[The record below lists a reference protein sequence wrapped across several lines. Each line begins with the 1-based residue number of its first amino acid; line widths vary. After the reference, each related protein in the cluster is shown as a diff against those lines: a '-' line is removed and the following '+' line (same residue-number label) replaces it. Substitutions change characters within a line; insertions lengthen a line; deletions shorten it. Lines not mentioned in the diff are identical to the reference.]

1 MKNVV
6 LLFFLLAYS
15 ALNSQSLQRSSI
27 NSMGKSSQKG
37 SFILSQSVGQSSL
50 TAVFVNENFIRQ
62 GFQQKSIN
70 TTSQKSF
77 DLLLYPNPNN
87 GEFAFEISGNPEG
100 LSFLVYDA
108 QGRQVITESKV
119 KNKLTSVTSVDLAPG
134 MYVLFLNGK
143 SGLLK
148 QQKFT
153 VY

>member
-50 TAVFVNENFIRQ
+50 TAVFVNEKFIRQ

-70 TTSQKSF
+70 STSQKSF